1 MSVTTHSQAS
11 GLQGDLSPEPVGLLY
26 SALVKNKLKEIKT
39 LRRKKLCPNI
49 ARSPKC
55 CVSTVAGLAASI
67 LFLVWRGGGGKQHSD
82 FVCMSSN
89 QSQWSWVL
97 LKPGCSNSVC
107 PKYLGCT

>member
-67 LFLVWRGGGGKQHSD
+67 LFLVWRGGGDNTQTL
-82 FVCMSSN
+82 FVCLQTN
-89 QSQWSWVL
+89 HN
-97 LKPGCSNSVC
+97 G
-107 PKYLGCT
+107 LGWR

>member
-67 LFLVWRGGGGKQHSD
+67 LFLVWRGGTTLRL
-82 FVCMSSN
+82 VCMSLN
-89 QSQWSWVL
+89 QSQWSWVA

-107 PKYLGCT
+107 PKYLGCR

>member
-55 CVSTVAGLAASI
+55 CVSTVAGLAAS
-67 LFLVWRGGGGKQHSD
+67 REGGQHSD

-89 QSQWSWVL
+89 QSQWSWVA